1 MFKVGL
7 ENTSREHVFGTSRG
21 DRFWVLKNKN
31 WVPKWNPLLGLWLLE
46 HIEAGRAGGFQ
57 NDSPF
62 CRRSGLVSGP
72 QESEQNKEIVVLK
85 FRCEVKG
92 FRFKDFNDISLQ
104 SCSLCCQV
112 FKMLCLIQ
120 DDLIITPHVFVF
132 KICEPNKSVCRH
144 TQHTHTHTHTHIYT
158 DAHTHTLNKH
168 PHPHTQTQPHTL
180 I

>member
-1 MFKVGL
+1 M
-7 ENTSREHVFGTSRG
+7 EPPFGSLAIRTYRG
-21 DRFWVLKNKN
+21 
-31 WVPKWNPLLGLWLLE
+31 GE
-46 HIEAGRAGGFQ
+46 GRGVQ

-92 FRFKDFNDISLQ
+92 FRFKDSNDISLQ

-120 DDLIITPHVFVF
+120 DDLIITPRVFVF
-132 KICEPNKSVCRH
+132 KICEPNKCVCRH
-144 TQHTHTHTHTHIYT
+144 TQHTHTLTLTPTYTQTHTPTLSTNTHTHTHRHN
-158 DAHTHTLNKH
+158 HTH
-168 PHPHTQTQPHTL
+168 
-180 I
+180 